1 MKIAVLKDLSGRSVN
16 SHDKEA
22 KTNVTGHF
30 IRVVLR
36 QRKLVGTNENTFT
49 QNQRWFSM
57 GGVAAYRVCHVTC
70 IKYLQHV
77 TSFQSLDVTES
88 RVPSPH
94 TPVLTSATIPPLVVQ
109 NPLSC
114 LSVFNFKIDL
124 CNVDIIGTCGERT
137 ARAVLTG

>member
-36 QRKLVGTNENTFT
+36 QRKRVGTNENTFT
-49 QNQRWFSM
+49 QNQRWLSM

-94 TPVLTSATIPPLVVQ
+94 TQKFSLLPSYHLSLSRILCLVYLFLISKLTFAILTSL
-109 NPLSC
+109 
-114 LSVFNFKIDL
+114 
-124 CNVDIIGTCGERT
+124 
-137 ARAVLTG
+137 ARAGKELHAQS

>member
-1 MKIAVLKDLSGRSVN
+1 
-16 SHDKEA
+16 
-22 KTNVTGHF
+22 
-30 IRVVLR
+30 
-36 QRKLVGTNENTFT
+36 
-49 QNQRWFSM
+49 M
-57 GGVAAYRVCHVTC
+57 GGVTSYRVCHVTC

-109 NPLSC
+109 NPLS